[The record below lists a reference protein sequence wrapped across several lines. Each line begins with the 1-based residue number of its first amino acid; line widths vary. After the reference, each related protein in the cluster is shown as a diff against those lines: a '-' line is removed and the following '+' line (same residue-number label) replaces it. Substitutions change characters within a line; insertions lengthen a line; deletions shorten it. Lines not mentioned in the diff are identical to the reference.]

1 MDGNRKGETEAETEA
16 DEGKSEMGRDRN
28 KGDRDGREKLVPC
41 KMTAAG
47 LPIFI

>member
-1 MDGNRKGETEAETEA
+1 MDGNRKGETEA